1 MKRIKEIIL
10 IIFLLLCLA
19 LISCAGWKLYGYY
32 MIYHDGR
39 EEYDELAEYTRKND
53 SQATKGSNEDN
64 QKKKDKGKSRCPVK
78 VDFESL
84 KKINPDIVGWI
95 HIPDT
100 GINYPIVQAKD
111 NTKYLHRTF
120 RGKDSYVGAI
130 FLDAL
135 CTPDFSSFNSII
147 YGHNLK
153 NGEMFGHLK
162 KLYDVKYNRKADY
175 RKHPKIWII
184 TPDWTKEYEIF
195 AFREVSVDKDRDVY
209 TIDLSNPKDRKE
221 FIDKQIQKSQ
231 KETGINPTSNGRMI
245 TLSTCTSRTRQGRFV
260 VQAIAAEN

>member
-1 MKRIKEIIL
+1 MRFIKRMLL
-10 IIFLLLCLA
+10 IMFLLVCL
-19 LISCAGWKLYGYY
+19 LGISFAGWKLYGYY
-32 MIYHDGR
+32 KVYHDGK
-39 EEYDELAEYTRKND
+39 EEYDALTDYIQRND
-53 SQATKGSNEDN
+53 SRAKRGSDKSS
-64 QKKKDKGKSRCPVK
+64 QKQKDKEKSRCPVK

-95 HIPDT
+95 HIPGT
-100 GINYPIVQAKD
+100 GIDYPIVQAKD

-120 RGKDSYVGAI
+120 RGKDSHVGAI

-135 CTPDFSSFNSII
+135 CATDFSSFNSIV

-184 TPDWTKEYEIF
+184 TPDP
-195 AFREVSVDKDRDVY
+195 AGAVCGAGNS
-209 TIDLSNPKDRKE
+209 
-221 FIDKQIQKSQ
+221 
-231 KETGINPTSNGRMI
+231 
-245 TLSTCTSRTRQGRFV
+245 C
-260 VQAIAAEN
+260 